1 MFHCTIPCRRRY
13 SVTEND
19 FYFRFAER
27 CLYDY
32 LENVARLE
40 ALRVELRALDALSS
54 VRGLAYDGAPG
65 GGEPYDAVS
74 ARLEKIERVEQNIL
88 FLERRTR
95 PVEMLLADLSSS
107 YVLEPAR
114 KEMLEILRLRYLH
127 ANTWGRV
134 MESLQIGKTTFLRR
148 RRELV
153 DMAVRYLAADLK

>member
-1 MFHCTIPCRRRY
+1 MTD
-13 SVTEND
+13 ND
-19 FYFRFAER
+19 FRFRFAER

-54 VRGLAYDGAPG
+54 VRGLAYDGVPG

-95 PVEMLLADLSSS
+95 PVEMLLADLSSP

-127 ANTWGRV
+127 ANTWERV
-134 MESLQIGKTTFLRR
+134 MSILKIGKATFLRR

>member
-1 MFHCTIPCRRRY
+1 MTD
-13 SVTEND
+13 ND
-19 FYFRFAER
+19 FRFRFAER

-54 VRGLAYDGAPG
+54 VRGLSYDGALG

-95 PVEMLLADLSSS
+95 PVERLLADLSSP

-127 ANTWGRV
+127 ANTWERV
-134 MESLQIGKTTFLRR
+134 MESLQMGKTTFMRR

>member
-1 MFHCTIPCRRRY
+1 M
-13 SVTEND
+13 TERE
-19 FYFRFAER
+19 YPFRFAER

-65 GGEPYDAVS
+65 SGEPYDAVS

-95 PVEMLLADLSSS
+95 PVEMLLADLSSP

-127 ANTWGRV
+127 ANTWERV
-134 MESLQIGKTTFLRR
+134 MSILKIGKATFLRR

>member
-1 MFHCTIPCRRRY
+1 MDDNFG
-13 SVTEND
+13 
-19 FYFRFAER
+19 FRFAER

-40 ALRVELRALDALSS
+40 ALRVELRALDSLSS
-54 VRGLAYDGAPG
+54 VRVQKYDGIPG
-65 GGEPYDAVS
+65 NGEPQDTVS
-74 ARLEKIERVEQNIL
+74 ARLEKLERIEQHIL
-88 FLERRTR
+88 SLERRTR
-95 PVEMLLADLSSS
+95 PVEMLLADLSSP

-127 ANTWGRV
+127 ANTWERV
-134 MESLQIGKTTFLRR
+134 MSILKIGKATFLRR

>member
-1 MFHCTIPCRRRY
+1 M
-13 SVTEND
+13 TERE
-19 FYFRFAER
+19 YPFRFAER

-65 GGEPYDAVS
+65 SGEPYDAVS

-95 PVEMLLADLSSS
+95 PVEMLLADLSSP

-127 ANTWGRV
+127 ANTWERV
-134 MESLQIGKTTFLRR
+134 MNALRISQATFARR
-148 RRELV
+148 RRALV
-153 DMAVRYLAADLK
+153 EMAERYLGVK